1 MFGEAG
7 ANLKPVRVAA
17 RCRWDAAVSK
27 RRERGFRNLVVP
39 FKLGP
44 PMIPDAMAFA
54 AIEIG

>member
-7 ANLKPVRVAA
+7 ANLKAVRAAA
-17 RCRWDAAVSK
+17 RCRWDATVAN